1 MIFARKRDLDNVLYR
16 SSKYS
21 KLAKRIIKYHK
32 VKDPK
37 KKEEIAKDI
46 AKNYLEAVVGFILL
60 RKRKHLSEEDKR
72 EILKNILN

>member
-21 KLAKRIIKYHK
+21 KLAKRIIEYHK